1 MKQRLY
7 EGVDPS
13 TNEKFIG
20 TLDYKFF
27 DAFYEC
33 IVIGLVNHD
42 GEKKEFSSSNVKY
55 ISE

>member
-27 DAFYEC
+27 DAFLEC
-33 IVIGLVNHD
+33 IVIGLLDQD
-42 GEKKEFSSSNVKY
+42 GNKKEFSSSNVRY